1 MQALL
6 RVSRGI
12 DQFTEWVGRLTLWL
26 VPLVLAVGI
35 WNVANRYVGR
45 AIGMM
50 LGSNVFIELQWYIY
64 SLIFLLAASYALK
77 HGEHVR
83 VDVLSS
89 RYSPRTAALV
99 EMIGT
104 ALFLFPFC
112 IALLYFSWPFVA
124 QSWFYLEQSPD
135 AAGLPRYPLKTVIM
149 ISPLL
154 LMIQGVSIFIK
165 NLAVYRGVIA
175 PPQTDHESAL

>member
-45 AIGMM
+45 AIGQM
-50 LGSNVFIELQWYIY
+50 LGSNVFIELQWYLF
-64 SLIFLLAASYALK
+64 SLIFLLAVSYGLK
-77 HGEHVR
+77 NGDHVR
-83 VDVLSS
+83 VDVLYS
-89 RYSPRTAALV
+89 RFSPKTAALV
-99 EMIGT
+99 DMIGT
-104 ALFLFPFC
+104 ALFLIPF
-112 IALLYFSWPFVA
+112 ALVILYFSWPFVQ
-124 QSWFYLEQSPD
+124 QSWQFREMSPD
-135 AAGLPRYPLKTVIM
+135 AAGLPRYPLKTVIL

-154 LMIQGVSIFIK
+154 LIIQGVSLFIK
-165 NLAVYRGVIA
+165 NLAVYRGLIA
-175 PPQTDHESAL
+175 PPQAETESAL